1 MAKQPVTR
9 MQLDAY
15 RFGQRRMESALARRD
30 SVLLHEEIRGQ
41 RRVVVCGVALAMLG
55 LVAAF
60 AYAKF
65 VPRPAWQT
73 QEVVAGKQS
82 GRLFAVIHQPDR
94 LVPVANLAAA
104 RLVLYAA
111 QRGGGLGASGSSAT
125 ATPVP
130 VDDEA
135 LDAAPRTATAAVPG
149 AAAILPS
156 DGDSAVAATGPWAL
170 CDSVGPGPG
179 LTDTQLT
186 TAQPTSAQ
194 PTSAQPTSTLIAG
207 AGPSSPLGATGG
219 LLLKGPDGQQ
229 YLVLGG
235 RKYRIEAPEVLR
247 AYDLRDHAA
256 RPAAAALLG
265 VIPDGQPLDTLA
277 PSGAGQD
284 SAVLPGHA
292 VGDVVRVVVAGQP
305 DRNYLVLANGVQEI
319 SAPVAGLIRA
329 GLRAD
334 PSQPPDSVRL
344 EQINALPRVTVPQLD
359 AYPTVLP
366 KIVDGAGSVCWQWG
380 PNGLGG
386 TVTTAAAP
394 PVPAGRS
401 ATPLAQ
407 ADGAGPRLDAV
418 SLPASGALVACAV
431 SEAQRG
437 CTAPQ
442 NGSSGQQSSG
452 ALWLVSETG
461 VGYPIANPE
470 TAAALGVRAVLPAPA
485 DALRALPAGP
495 TLDVAEAQRTVDVL
509 VAAPTG

>member
-30 SVLLHEEIRGQ
+30 AVLLHEEIRGQ

-65 VPRPAWQT
+65 VPRPSWQN

-111 QRGGGLGASGSSAT
+111 QRGGGLAAGGSSAT

-156 DGDSAVAATGPWAL
+156 DDDSAVAATGPWAL
-170 CDSVGPGPG
+170 CDSVTPGPG
-179 LTDTQLT
+179 QAT
-186 TAQPTSAQ
+186 T
-194 PTSAQPTSTLIAG
+194 AQPTSTLIAG

-319 SAPVAGLIRA
+319 SAPVASLIRA

-334 PSQPPDSVRL
+334 PGQPPDSVRL
-344 EQINALPRVTVPQLD
+344 EQINALPRVTVSQLD

-366 KIVDGAGSVCWQWG
+366 KIVDGAGSVCWHWG

-386 TVTTAAAP
+386 AVTTAAAP

-431 SEAQRG
+431 SDAQRG

-442 NGSSGQQSSG
+442 AGSSGQQSSG

-470 TAAALGVRAVLPAPA
+470 TAAALGVRSVLPAPA

-509 VAAPTG
+509 VAAPGG

>member
-1 MAKQPVTR
+1 

-65 VPRPAWQT
+65 VPRPSWQN
-73 QEVVAGKQS
+73 QEVVAGTQS

-111 QRGGGLGASGSSAT
+111 QRGGGGLGAGGSSAT
-125 ATPVP
+125 AAPVP
-130 VDDEA
+130 IDDQA
-135 LDAAPRTATAAVPG
+135 LDTAPRTATAAVPG

-156 DGDSAVAATGPWAL
+156 GDDSAVASTGPWAL
-170 CDSVGPGPG
+170 CDSVAPGVQSTG
-179 LTDTQLT
+179 GQS
-186 TAQPTSAQ
+186 TSAQ
-194 PTSAQPTSTLIAG
+194 STSAQSAGGLPTSTLIAG
-207 AGPSSPLGATGG
+207 AGPSSPLGGAGG

-247 AYDLRDHAA
+247 AYDLRDHTP

-277 PSGAGQD
+277 PSGAGAE
-284 SAVLPGHA
+284 SSVLPGHV

-305 DRNYLVLANGVQEI
+305 DRDYLVLANGVQEI
-319 SAPVAGLIRA
+319 SAPVASLIRA

-334 PSQPPDSVRL
+334 PSEPPDSVRL

-407 ADGAGPRLDAV
+407 ADGVGPRLDAV

-431 SEAQRG
+431 SNAQRG

-442 NGSSGQQSSG
+442 ATSSAQQSSG

-470 TAAALGVRAVLPAPA
+470 TAAALGVRSVLPAPA